1 VRCVG
6 ADGSLDLLD
15 HLPEPVP
22 LFSQRY
28 GLPCPLVPF
37 TKQQVRAVNSPLF
50 LRLLKAVGLQVPTA
64 ESVYPLVP
72 TTLPAAYLFSV
83 AQRLAPLDTAS
94 LKFDPALLEKMV
106 PQPETVADAQ
116 QQQQSVTMT
125 ESMVDDLPPPPPPL
139 LAPLRTSNWM
149 TLISRQKARVPVLN
163 PGYAMLYW
171 RARLKDTRCCVSS
184 WPDNMYQPL

>member
-1 VRCVG
+1 VG

-106 PQPETVADAQ
+106 LGLPAEVVYLMYGRCVDALHWHD
-116 QQQQSVTMT
+116 M
-125 ESMVDDLPPPPPPL
+125 
-139 LAPLRTSNWM
+139 
-149 TLISRQKARVPVLN
+149 LN
-163 PGYAMLYW
+163 FS
-171 RARLKDTRCCVSS
+171 C
-184 WPDNMYQPL
+184 